1 MEMKNNWYK
10 KLSKS
15 TAILMAIAGVST
27 TAVITNIAVSKNTIS
42 KAYAIGTSNITKT
55 NDFNNTTFSVPAGT
69 DTASFSWN
77 SSDTKVQIING
88 SQTGTAKTAFP
99 TYFITNDG
107 THWGKNNEPH
117 FDSPL
122 YSAAPNSSYRITNL
136 AKTSSGESVDAIIT
150 MTGNQEIAKYRNAG
164 YKQGVAF
171 YGTQDLGNTGDGG
184 LHSLAVLVAG
194 YKSLSMHV
202 DYVKAGTNT
211 KMTLATGNFWSDID
225 IGQGVYENQSNQQAI
240 FLDKTDRYSLSINGN
255 DVYSTSDG
263 DQAGDDMNGYADA
276 NKGGT
281 YLGIGIGSGFDM
293 TYYTPYVQAKN
304 YWLAG
309 QEDAWHGVFRFD
321 LFGTFNNIVLPPT
334 HPTEK
339 VVDDYQNDIN
349 GKDISIDQHRHYQTT
364 QQVQHLLSSTKYNGV
379 SIKGTVSDDLDI
391 MKYKLLDKNNN
402 DISDHATFTKTGNT
416 VVATIKSN
424 YLTDDQKYTL
434 DIDTLP
440 NITKNPTKNDG
451 QKNVN
456 YSGSGSS
463 SIDYQVG
470 SSNKNYTQ
478 DAGSVSSA
486 TDFNTPTINTKVY
499 SGTNEAAA
507 SNSLMLSDYDDLH
520 TYKISTELSN
530 HDDFKNIGININLP
544 DVETV
549 GSYTVKDENG
559 TDITNQFNFKAN
571 NIASATNNIKET
583 SSYTVSAKTPSDF
596 VRQGKKLSIYL
607 NSTTM
612 KGAGYSDIKQYVDSN
627 DASKINLTATSN
639 IYDDYNNYAPE
650 PDVVSQSTFDVGQV
664 VSIASN
670 ATNESNGYSLVNH
683 QNWQGTI
690 VSKTRIPHTSN
701 SDFEYYV
708 LYSDGSHNDHVLEQ
722 DLRALPNEQ
731 SKYYVGQVVAISSN
745 ASAES
750 NGYSLVNH
758 RGWWGTVVSKTRIPH
773 TSNSDFEYYVRY
785 SDGSH
790 NDHVLEQDLEA
801 APVSSKRYV
810 NSNNVNVLN
819 QMHGMTV
826 QNYDYQTN
834 NNINTYD
841 GTPKYYLS
849 GESYSVKPL
858 ADFLD
863 PNDTRY
869 KYTSYDNKT
878 KTGTA
883 PSSPTTDFV
892 VRMPYILPKMSSSL
906 SSMVID
912 TDKQANG
919 LPFKLLI
926 NTDEYTGNSD
936 SNTASL
942 FKNVSFNLVIKDPT
956 TGSILYTKT
965 LGVSDRLDPT
975 NVANYNKYSNGGTG
989 FYVSGVLNTN
999 IDPTKYDK
1007 GAQIPVQVDINV
1019 ANNTDMRVATT
1030 ANPTYRTYGFA
1041 ASEKVLSSDDANFKD
1056 STANGITTYIY
1067 RAPQRTIKSTVD
1079 PTASTSQSNVTVKNE
1094 SYTVKYSPD
1103 FGIKAGYGFKE
1114 NLSLNYSGLNIWNI
1128 SSGKDLTNSEF
1139 TVNSTTDAG
1148 LLTDVSNLSDYT
1160 KSGDS
1165 YKNTGK
1171 DYLSSTKNV
1180 NNIGTA
1186 QKTDGLAQADKID
1199 STYSPVFAR
1208 ASLSSSSD
1216 TTKYSTNSANN
1227 LASGAIDGGNKFY
1240 VPEFAKLGIYNQSLN
1255 YGTNGQNRYGQ
1266 NYVSM
1271 NLNRKINIY
1280 APMYLEANSNTDKNA
1295 ELSIQPVFKDTVVPG
1310 FTTEQQNWLKNT
1322 K

>member
-27 TAVITNIAVSKNTIS
+27 TAIITNIAVSKNTIS

-77 SSDTKVQIING
+77 SSNTKVQIIKG
-88 SQTGTAKTAFP
+88 SKTGTAKTAFP

-107 THWGKNNEPH
+107 THWGKSNEPH

-122 YSAAPNSSYRITNL
+122 YSVATNNSYRITNL
-136 AKTSSGESVDAIIT
+136 AKTSNGESVDAIIT
-150 MTGNQEIAKYRNAG
+150 MKGNQEIANYRKAG
-164 YKQGVAF
+164 YKQGIAF
-171 YGTQDLGNTGDGG
+171 YGTQDLGNTSDGG

-194 YKSLSMHV
+194 YKSVSMHV

-240 FLDKTDRYSLSINGN
+240 FLNKTDRYSLSINGN
-255 DVYSTSDG
+255 DVYSTTDG
-263 DQAGDDMNGYADA
+263 SQSGDDMNGYADA

-293 TYYTPYVQAKN
+293 TYYTPYVKAKN
-304 YWLAG
+304 SWLAG

-321 LFGTFNNIVLPPT
+321 LFGTFNNVVLPPAA
-334 HPTEK
+334 PTEK

-349 GKDISIDQHRHYQTT
+349 GKDVSIDQHRHYQTT

-379 SIKGTVSDDLDI
+379 SITGTVSNDLDI
-391 MKYKLLDKNNN
+391 VKYKLLDKNNN

-440 NITKNPTKNDG
+440 NITNNTVGKDG
-451 QKNVN
+451 KKNVN

-470 SSNKNYTQ
+470 SSNKNYNQ
-478 DAGSVSSA
+478 NAGSVSSS
-486 TDFNTPTINTKVY
+486 TDFNTPTINTQVY
-499 SGTNEAAA
+499 SGTNEASA

-530 HDDFKNIGININLP
+530 HDDFKNVGINIKLP

-583 SSYTVSAKTPSDF
+583 SSYTISAKTPSDF

-612 KGAGYSDIKQYVDSN
+612 KGAGYSDIKQYVDSK

-639 IYDDYNNYAPE
+639 ISDDYNAL
-650 PDVVSQSTFDVGQV
+650 D
-664 VSIASN
+664 
-670 ATNESNGYSLVNH
+670 
-683 QNWQGTI
+683 
-690 VSKTRIPHTSN
+690 
-701 SDFEYYV
+701 
-708 LYSDGSHNDHVLEQ
+708 SDG
-722 DLRALPNEQ
+722 
-731 SKYYVGQVVAISSN
+731 
-745 ASAES
+745 
-750 NGYSLVNH
+750 
-758 RGWWGTVVSKTRIPH
+758 KTLDTATRNI
-773 TSNSDFEYYVRY
+773 
-785 SDGSH
+785 
-790 NDHVLEQDLEA
+790 
-801 APVSSKRYV
+801 
-810 NSNNVNVLN
+810 NSNDVNVLN
-819 QMHGMTV
+819 QMHGLTV

-849 GESYSVKPL
+849 GEPYSVKPL

-942 FKNVSFNLVIKDPT
+942 FKNVSFDLVIKDPT
-956 TGSILYTKT
+956 TGSILYKKT

-999 IDPTKYDK
+999 IDTTKYAK

-1030 ANPTYRTYGFA
+1030 ENPTYRTYGFA

-1056 STANGITTYIY
+1056 STSNGITTYIY
-1067 RAPQRTIKSTVD
+1067 TAPQRTIKSTVD

-1128 SSGKDLTNSEF
+1128 SSGKDLTNSVF

-1148 LLTDVSNLSDYT
+1148 LLTDVSNISDYT

-1280 APMYLEANSNTDKNA
+1280 APMYLEADSNTDKNA

-1310 FTTEQQNWLKNT
+1310 FTTAQQNWLKST